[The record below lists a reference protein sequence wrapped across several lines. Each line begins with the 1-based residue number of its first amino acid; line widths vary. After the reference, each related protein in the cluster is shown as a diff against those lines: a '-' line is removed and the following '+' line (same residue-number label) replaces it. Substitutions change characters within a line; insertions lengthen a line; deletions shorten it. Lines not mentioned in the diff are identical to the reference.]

1 MGRKKRMPGE
11 LPQDE
16 PVISTEEQWQR
27 EVSYTAVYSVIA
39 RIYERFSSRWQ
50 VLQAFVI
57 FNQKRSPHFLKF
69 IQQQLDMLKRM

>member
-1 MGRKKRMPGE
+1 MGRKKRMPGD

-39 RIYERFSSRWQ
+39 RIYERFSSR
-50 VLQAFVI
+50 
-57 FNQKRSPHFLKF
+57 
-69 IQQQLDMLKRM
+69 

>member
-27 EVSYTAVYSVIA
+27 EVSYTAAYSVIA
-39 RIYERFSSRWQ
+39 RIYERFSSR
-50 VLQAFVI
+50 
-57 FNQKRSPHFLKF
+57 
-69 IQQQLDMLKRM
+69 